1 MPWAPSPVQCVG
13 GTADKCLPGVMRGT
27 HDTHTHPLVSVDTGL
42 GRERHGARG
51 HTARGGICSHSCS
64 RGRAGSPRPHSPP
77 GHPRTLTPSLGLGP
91 QALAWASSRNRPSG
105 SFTHSADTDQPDS
118 QRPKDPALHGDPKTQ
133 GTWNPLNQRAPHFL
147 SPPRPGSYTPHY
159 FLAQGSQLCSKCSV
173 VSL

>member
-1 MPWAPSPVQCVG
+1 MCWGHSRQAPAWGHEGHTRHTHTSTRVG
-13 GTADKCLPGVMRGT
+13 GHGT
-27 HDTHTHPLVSVDTGL
+27 
-42 GRERHGARG
+42 RERAPRCKRTHS
-51 HTARGGICSHSCS
+51 RGGICSHSCS
-64 RGRAGSPRPHSPP
+64 RGHAGSPRPHSPP